1 MATRTQFS
9 KQLDEVQDLVI
20 RFGEKTASDVRAAGL
35 ATQFDKGAASGIV
48 EGRKAT
54 DRLRSELES
63 TCLDIM
69 LLQQPLVG
77 EDLRLVSGA
86 FRLVSDLYHAD
97 TMTSDIAFILG
108 ELPKKV
114 VKHLGDTYVDMAERT
129 ALMIE
134 EATKAFADTDAEL
147 AHKVIDSDDEID
159 KLYSGAQDM
168 IVSYIRN
175 GKSVSKALPELLMIA
190 KYFERIGDQAQRVAA
205 WAIFRATGERVLA
218 SDLDGSDEGDE
229 EEE

>member
-1 MATRTQFS
+1 MVTRTQFS

-35 ATQFDKGAASGIV
+35 ATQADKGAASGIV

-54 DRLRSELES
+54 DRLRGELES
-63 TCLDIM
+63 LCLDIM
-69 LLQQPLVG
+69 LMQQPLVG
-77 EDLRLVSGA
+77 EDLRLVSSA

-114 VKHLGDTYVDMAERT
+114 VKHLGDTFSDMAERSAT
-129 ALMIE
+129 MVE
-134 EATKAFADTDAEL
+134 NATKAFVESDEKL
-147 AHKVIDSDDEID
+147 AREVIASDDAVD
-159 KLYSGAQDM
+159 KLYSGAEDM
-168 IVSYIRN
+168 IVDFIRN

-205 WAIFRATGERVLA
+205 WAIFRVTGERVLA
-218 SDLDGSDEGDE
+218 RELDASDEGE
-229 EEE
+229 EAGE